1 MRPDD
6 TKQQRPTTQIRDLPA
21 VEAIDAD
28 DANNVKGGAS
38 IVSPRD
44 PASGIVSPRDPAS
57 GVISPRDPASGLP
70 TGKRF

>member
-6 TKQQRPTTQIRDLPA
+6 TPQQPPTTQIHDLPA
-21 VEAIDAD
+21 VDAIEADAD
-28 DANNVKGGAS
+28 NVKGGAT

-57 GVISPRDPASGLP
+57 GIISPRDPASGLP
-70 TGKRF
+70 TGKT